1 MAFVRLVV
9 IGFVF
14 LSIIYVIAALF
25 SRSVRRENLE
35 KEWDEDNPG
44 VEDPAA
50 RDRFVS
56 AGMEEYH
63 ASFRPKLL
71 LLIYV
76 VPVIL
81 VATIHIVTT
90 YY

>member
-14 LSIIYVIAALF
+14 LTVVYVFVWLY
-25 SRSVRRENLE
+25 SRSVRREKLE
-35 KEWDEDNPG
+35 KEWDAENPQG
-44 VEDPAA
+44 DPAA
-50 RDRFVS
+50 RDAFVE
-56 AGMEEYH
+56 AGMTEYH
-63 ASFRPKLL
+63 SSFRPKLIL
-71 LLIYV
+71 LVYV

-81 VATIHIVTT
+81 VAAIHIITT